1 MIAILLPSLGLIIGL
16 ISLIA
21 AVHLVQ
27 DQARMSMVEL
37 RVDRRHDRWS
47 HTGRK

>member
-1 MIAILLPSLGLIIGL
+1 MALFLPSLGLVIGL
-16 ISLIA
+16 ISLLA
-21 AVHLVQ
+21 AVRLVQ
-27 DQARMSMVEL
+27 DQARMSMAEL